1 MLRIRL
7 RRVGKKKQPMYR
19 IVVADSR
26 APRDGAFVE
35 SLGYYHP
42 LDNPSTIVIDD
53 ERTKHWLEK
62 GAMPSD
68 RVAKILKI
76 QGLAEIPPKLA
87 ARIALGD
94 QRAKEKAKAKK
105 DEPADDTKV
114 ETPAAE
120 ATADQ
125 PTAEAEA
132 PAAEAEVPTEATAD
146 QPSAETETPAAEAEA
161 PAEAAADQPSAET
174 ETPAAEAE
182 VPAEAAA
189 DQPSAETE
197 TPAAE
202 AEAPAEAKAEPVAD
216 GEAEAA
222 PADDGEEKADA

>member
-7 RRVGKKKQPMYR
+7 RRVGKKKKPMYR

-42 LDNPSTIVIDD
+42 LDNPSTIVIDG

-76 QGLAEIPPKLA
+76 QGLAELPPKLA

-94 QRAKEKAKAKK
+94 QRAKDAAKEKAEAKK
-105 DEPADDTKV
+105 DEPAAEV

-120 ATADQ
+120 L
-125 PTAEAEA
+125 AEAEQ
-132 PAAEAEVPTEATAD
+132 PAATA
-146 QPSAETETPAAEAEA
+146 
-161 PAEAAADQPSAET
+161 
-174 ETPAAEAE
+174 
-182 VPAEAAA
+182 
-189 DQPSAETE
+189 
-197 TPAAE
+197 
-202 AEAPAEAKAEPVAD
+202 
-216 GEAEAA
+216 
-222 PADDGEEKADA
+222 

>member
-42 LDNPSTIVIDD
+42 MDNPSTIVIDD

-76 QGLAEIPPKLA
+76 QGLAELPPKLA
-87 ARIALGD
+87 TRIALGD
-94 QRAKEKAKAKK
+94 QRAKDAAKEKAEAKK
-105 DEPADDTKV
+105 GE
-114 ETPAAE
+114 
-120 ATADQ
+120 
-125 PTAEAEA
+125 
-132 PAAEAEVPTEATAD
+132 PAAEAETPTAEATVEEQPAAEAKAPADATEATAEEQPAAEAKAPADATEAPAD
-146 QPSAETETPAAEAEA
+146 QPATEVDTPAAEAEA
-161 PAEAAADQPSAET
+161 
-174 ETPAAEAE
+174 
-182 VPAEAAA
+182 
-189 DQPSAETE
+189 
-197 TPAAE
+197 
-202 AEAPAEAKAEPVAD
+202 
-216 GEAEAA
+216 EAA
-222 PADDGEEKADA
+222 PAANGEAKADA

>member
-42 LDNPSTIVIDD
+42 MDNPSTIVIND
-53 ERTKHWLEK
+53 ERAKHWLEK
-62 GAMPSD
+62 GAIPSD

-94 QRAKEKAKAKK
+94 QRAKDAAKKKAEAKK
-105 DEPADDTKV
+105 DQPADDAKV
-114 ETPAAE
+114 ETPTAAAAADQPAAE
-120 ATADQ
+120 AKDDTPTAAATADQ
-125 PTAEAEA
+125 P
-132 PAAEAEVPTEATAD
+132 AAEAKDDTPAAKATAD
-146 QPSAETETPAAEAEA
+146 QPAAEAKDDTPAAKAT
-161 PAEAAADQPSAET
+161 ADE
-174 ETPAAEAE
+174 PAAN
-182 VPAEAAA
+182 
-189 DQPSAETE
+189 
-197 TPAAE
+197 
-202 AEAPAEAKAEPVAD
+202 
-216 GEAEAA
+216 
-222 PADDGEEKADA
+222 GEEKPDA